1 MLVVNLSL
9 KQMTIEGEKV
19 ALPEVVSSC
28 GNDCLKM
35 GRSSNQL
42 SRQLRIFHRRP
53 KRSLNSIQGTF
64 NFQIF
69 SIVGVEYMFTVSN
82 LSHFT
87 TSGETSAGKS
97 SLINLLLGKNIM
109 PTSIQQ
115 NTLTI
120 CEVSYGP
127 AEEAVL
133 HFANRRKPP
142 RVLTGD
148 TFDKFKYYIQEPIEN
163 ENWCEWIEIRIPNPL
178 LKVKKLIA
186 CAL

>member
-1 MLVVNLSL
+1 
-9 KQMTIEGEKV
+9 
-19 ALPEVVSSC
+19 
-28 GNDCLKM
+28 
-35 GRSSNQL
+35 
-42 SRQLRIFHRRP
+42 
-53 KRSLNSIQGTF
+53 
-64 NFQIF
+64 
-69 SIVGVEYMFTVSN
+69 
-82 LSHFT
+82 
-87 TSGETSAGKS
+87 
-97 SLINLLLGKNIM
+97 M

-127 AEEAVL
+127 AQEAVL

-148 TFDKFKYYIQEPIEN
+148 IFHKFKYYIQEPREN

-186 CAL
+186 YVR

>member
-1 MLVVNLSL
+1 GFLLFHAKLFHGYTRILANIEQTLGRREVL
-9 KQMTIEGEKV
+9 KEHYEKV
-19 ALPEVVSSC
+19 KDNLQTTEAVSETEV
-28 GNDCLKM
+28 NDFRKVAEAYLKD
-35 GRSSNQL
+35 
-42 SRQLRIFHRRP
+42 LRT
-53 KRSLNSIQGTF
+53 KRYTVLIL
-64 NFQIF
+64 
-69 SIVGVEYMFTVSN
+69 GVEYMFTVSN

-142 RVLTGD
+142 RCSWDTLTKKNLPNNVLD
-148 TFDKFKYYIQEPIEN
+148 
-163 ENWCEWIEIRIPNPL
+163 
-178 LKVKKLIA
+178 LIYQPFIFNS
-186 CAL
+186 

>member
-1 MLVVNLSL
+1 M
-9 KQMTIEGEKV
+9 
-19 ALPEVVSSC
+19 
-28 GNDCLKM
+28 
-35 GRSSNQL
+35 
-42 SRQLRIFHRRP
+42 
-53 KRSLNSIQGTF
+53 
-64 NFQIF
+64 
-69 SIVGVEYMFTVSN
+69 EYVFTVSN

-87 TSGETSAGKS
+87 TSGEISTGKS
-97 SLINLLLGKNIM
+97 GLINLLLGKCIM

-133 HFANRRKPP
+133 HFANRGKPP

-148 TFDKFKYYIQEPIEN
+148 IFHKFKYYIQEPREN

-178 LKVKKLIA
+178 LKVKRLIA
-186 CAL
+186 CVL

>member
-1 MLVVNLSL
+1 
-9 KQMTIEGEKV
+9 
-19 ALPEVVSSC
+19 
-28 GNDCLKM
+28 
-35 GRSSNQL
+35 
-42 SRQLRIFHRRP
+42 
-53 KRSLNSIQGTF
+53 
-64 NFQIF
+64 
-69 SIVGVEYMFTVSN
+69 MFTVSN

-148 TFDKFKYYIQEPIEN
+148 TFDRFKYYIQEPIEN
-163 ENWCEWIEIRIPNPL
+163 ENWCEWIEIRIANPL